1 MFLERRRVEEMMNLC
16 VYNMYVTYVKEGIK
30 LTTSNV
36 HEMND
41 DEMISSLNLVIYNI
55 CIRVDTVHRCKVRFS
70 FYSLFNL
77 FFFLRFIQKLF
88 LMFYSCTFYCSQSL
102 FFHYFLFGITFTVV
116 GMYQLLLIEKYLYNK
131 SISDYVSIYGF
142 I

>member
-30 LTTSNV
+30 LTSNV

-55 CIRVDTVHRCKVRFS
+55 CIRVDTVHRCKVILSIF
-70 FYSLFNL
+70 FLFTFQFIL
-77 FFFLRFIQKLF
+77 FFTYHSKTILDVLF
-88 LMFYSCTFYCSQSL
+88 LHIL
-102 FFHYFLFGITFTVV
+102 LFTVSV
-116 GMYQLLLIEKYLYNK
+116 FSLLSFRYYIYCCWN
-131 SISDYVSIYGF
+131 VSVAAD
-142 I
+142 